1 MRLSYEESCRR
12 LQKAGHL
19 EEGPIPP
26 LPDHLPRHDDPE
38 PLGVNFFRMRL
49 ENDRLEDMTLPRT
62 FFGRSEVVGVSFRN
76 TDLSQ
81 STLCWND
88 FIDVD
93 FSSASLASSDLRA
106 SSFSNVRFDD
116 ADLANVDLRRVTFE
130 KCTFTGASLTGAIAH
145 ERQKPGLA
153 LSEAQIRQVAWTDD
167 DGEEPGGG

>member
-19 EEGPIPP
+19 DEGPLPP
-26 LPDHLPRHDDPE
+26 LPDRLPQYDDPE
-38 PLGVNFFRMRL
+38 PLGVNFFRTRL

-81 STLCWND
+81 SNLCWND

-93 FSSASLASSDLRA
+93 FSSASLESSDLRA
-106 SSFSNVRFDD
+106 STFSKVRFDH
-116 ADLANVDLRRVTFE
+116 ADLSRADLRRSTFE
-130 KCTFTGASLTGAIAH
+130 KCTFAGAGLAGAVAH
-145 ERQKPGLA
+145 ERQKQELA
-153 LSEAQIRQVAWTDD
+153 LSEAQIQQVAWTND
-167 DGEEPGGG
+167 DGEEPDGG